1 MCRRRGP
8 PHQIFPAE
16 LLQESSEPG
25 MVPGIPGFGAAGSIV
40 RKEIPLDTTPVCCV
54 QYGGVPV
61 NIACNCR
68 CTQDLYARLALT
80 DNRRANSYSKRV
92 QIGGLRVIFRSYAA
106 DGPSR
111 AISFAAWLYRACS
124 ALQPVIET
132 DLPNWSPRQRSDG
145 LRKPTCLPRSWPS
158 NSGLTVALSH
168 AI

>member
-1 MCRRRGP
+1 MSASRTSSPDLPGRTASGIQRARDGP
-8 PHQIFPAE
+8 GNPRIRCGWQYCTQGDPPRYD
-16 LLQESSEPG
+16 PG
-25 MVPGIPGFGAAGSIV
+25 
-40 RKEIPLDTTPVCCV
+40 CCV

-111 AISFAAWLYRACS
+111 AISFAAWLYRACFRLLR
-124 ALQPVIET
+124 AIKMV
-132 DLPNWSPRQRSDG
+132 LPNWCPRKKSDVSRKATCQHRCSPDDSD
-145 LRKPTCLPRSWPS
+145 S
-158 NSGLTVALSH
+158 TVVLWLAT
-168 AI
+168 